1 MLQNKKTTENDS
13 RQITYG
19 TSQGVWN
26 NNSGIAKRRAYKAN
40 YGASRWFKRK
50 HDTIE
55 KNKSRVQESTCSSKE
70 TEREVGMPMNSA
82 LLYSRILLKQSSS
95 H

>member
-1 MLQNKKTTENDS
+1 MKIDREEPAITGCNKIKKNTENDS

-50 HDTIE
+50 HDKIE
-55 KNKSRVQESTCSSKE
+55 KNKSRV
-70 TEREVGMPMNSA
+70 
-82 LLYSRILLKQSSS
+82 
-95 H
+95 